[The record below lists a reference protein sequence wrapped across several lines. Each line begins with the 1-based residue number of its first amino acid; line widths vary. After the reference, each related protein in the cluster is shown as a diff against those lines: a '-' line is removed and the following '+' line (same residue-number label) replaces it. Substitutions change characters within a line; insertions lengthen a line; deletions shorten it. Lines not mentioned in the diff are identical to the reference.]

1 VLGILEMGF
10 WNYFLISALGVA
22 GYRQEPLAPSFLAF
36 FNGRN
41 AGPRRLSDQL
51 SHSRNLGTDTGGAWD

>member
-22 GYRQEPLAPSFLAF
+22 VLQTGTT
-36 FNGRN
+36 GT
-41 AGPRRLSDQL
+41 QL
-51 SHSRNLGTDTGGAWD
+51 SGLL